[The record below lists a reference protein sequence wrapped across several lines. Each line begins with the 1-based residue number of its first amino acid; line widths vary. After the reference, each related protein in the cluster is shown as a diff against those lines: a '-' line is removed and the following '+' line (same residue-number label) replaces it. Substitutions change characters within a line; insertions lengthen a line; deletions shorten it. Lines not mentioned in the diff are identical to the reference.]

1 MNIITTLQRSYKDFH
16 CVVHFWNINVLA
28 RLLRSFYFTSLTFR
42 EINLVGLW
50 GAQLKKQQ
58 RAPFWTKKKKLSSYD
73 VQSNGI
79 KWPSNGN
86 HKCCSDILKC
96 VSSLD
101 FHVSSMNSITV
112 KRVWG
117 FFLFFFLLILQLTP
131 AKGDMWL
138 LLFGAS
144 LSPGPGKEGEF
155 RRWVIEAVVGSNDCQ
170 NHNLFLWEN
179 PSHPSPRSVHAPR
192 LPCSPLPPSSLLTDR
207 QVGRRVLFL
216 LLCFTLIGKQEENT
230 L

>member
-1 MNIITTLQRSYKDFH
+1 MGHVLYLYGTHCPISKMNIITTLQRSYKDFH

-42 EINLVGLW
+42 EINLVGPW

-112 KRVWG
+112 KRGWG
-117 FFLFFFLLILQLTP
+117 RHLLSTSSELLIIISPIMGTCLP
-131 AKGDMWL
+131 AAL
-138 LLFGAS
+138 L
-144 LSPGPGKEGEF
+144 
-155 RRWVIEAVVGSNDCQ
+155 
-170 NHNLFLWEN
+170 
-179 PSHPSPRSVHAPR
+179 
-192 LPCSPLPPSSLLTDR
+192 
-207 QVGRRVLFL
+207 
-216 LLCFTLIGKQEENT
+216 
-230 L
+230 